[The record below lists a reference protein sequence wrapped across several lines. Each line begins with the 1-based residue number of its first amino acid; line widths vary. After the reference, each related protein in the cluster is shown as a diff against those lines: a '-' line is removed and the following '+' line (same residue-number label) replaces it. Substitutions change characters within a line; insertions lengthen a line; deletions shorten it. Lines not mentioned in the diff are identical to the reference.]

1 MSLYKFNYISLLK
14 NDGQLKQKSNKKKAI
29 TQFIKKKKSC
39 LVFFK
44 KKAISK
50 KGKGKKRTS
59 NMPGKHKK
67 RKKKRKKKK
76 EKNGMNLAHA
86 TQAFLSIKH
95 ANFPPIFS
103 QFWGKI
109 FLVGLGRKHL
119 SSKIYFS
126 SSPLNQTHSNEVF
139 LLIFFP
145 KFSLYHISPSNKHT
159 LKVLKFGYV
168 LHPKIYV
175 LFEFKPFHS
184 CTMIRCKLNAT
195 ST

>member
-1 MSLYKFNYISLLK
+1 
-14 NDGQLKQKSNKKKAI
+14 
-29 TQFIKKKKSC
+29 
-39 LVFFK
+39 
-44 KKAISK
+44 
-50 KGKGKKRTS
+50 
-59 NMPGKHKK
+59 MPGKHKK
-67 RKKKRKKKK
+67 RKKKEKRK

-103 QFWGKI
+103 QFWGEN
-109 FLVGLGRKHL
+109 FLVGLGRKHS

-126 SSPLNQTHSNEVF
+126 FSPFNQTHSNEVF
-139 LLIFFP
+139 LFIFFP
-145 KFSLYHISPSNKHT
+145 KFSFHRTSPSNKHT
-159 LKVLKFGYV
+159 LKVSKFESI